1 MEHMFQRINENSDT
15 QLTFRVEC
23 SMVEIYNERI
33 RDLFVRFE
41 RGKEKK
47 GGLKL
52 RDSPKQGETRA
63 NAAAKAIVCQS
74 TATIHHPPSTIR
86 HPTNRPPPPNRPP
99 NRPPTAHHSS
109 STRRVHRGAQEC
121 PGGELR
127 PDRAADDHGY

>member
-1 MEHMFQRINENSDT
+1 MFPSLDQGIIPNAMEHMFQRINDNSDT

-52 RDSPKQGETRA
+52 RDSPKQGDPQGRHRT
-63 NAAAKAIVCQS
+63 N
-74 TATIHHPPSTIR
+74 HPSK
-86 HPTNRPPPPNRPP
+86 RPPHLRF
-99 NRPPTAHHSS
+99 HH
-109 STRRVHRGAQEC
+109 HLAN
-121 PGGELR
+121 
-127 PDRAADDHGY
+127 